1 MRLSKY
7 FLCLG
12 VFALAL
18 LPTCSAQRAIILVR
32 HAEKIAD
39 DMNGIDVPLSKAGQE
54 RARLLAEMLK
64 DSGIT
69 VIYASDTVRTRDTA
83 RPTAKVLRLPIKML
97 DQRNPAAAVKR
108 MQRENA
114 DDIVLIV
121 GHADTLPSLLEA
133 LGYRREIRIPSNDYT
148 NFFVVIPHPGKAPS
162 VIRVGYG
169 EDEDE
174 HERDAR
180 RKDAPTPRRKAAPS
194 PPPGQP

>member
-1 MRLSKY
+1 MRLLKY

-12 VFALAL
+12 LFGLVL
-18 LPTCSAQRAIILVR
+18 LPACSAQRAIILVR

-39 DMNGIDVPLSKAGQE
+39 DLNGIDVPLSKAGQE

-69 VIYASDTVRTRDTA
+69 VIYATDTVRTRDTA
-83 RPTAKVLRLPIKML
+83 RPTAKALRLPIKML
-97 DQRNPAAAVKR
+97 NQRNPEAAVKR
-108 MQRENA
+108 MQQDNA

-121 GHADTLPSLLEA
+121 GHADTLPGLLEA
-133 LGYRREIRIPSNDYT
+133 LGYHRGIRIPSNDYT
-148 NFFVVIPHPGKAPS
+148 NLFVVIPHAGKAPS

-174 HERDAR
+174 HDAR
-180 RKDAPTPRRKAAPS
+180 RKKSFSPRSKAS
-194 PPPGQP
+194 PPGAP

>member
-1 MRLSKY
+1 MHLSKY

-121 GHADTLPSLLEA
+121 GHADTLPGLLEA
-133 LGYRREIRIPSNDYT
+133 LGYHRAIRIPSSDYT
-148 NFFVVIPHPGKAPS
+148 NLFVVIPHAGKAPS

-174 HERDAR
+174 HDAR
-180 RKDAPTPRRKAAPS
+180 RNDPPAPRRKAAPS
-194 PPPGQP
+194 PSQP

>member
-1 MRLSKY
+1 MRLLKY

-12 VFALAL
+12 LFSVAL

-32 HAEKIAD
+32 HAEKIAN
-39 DMNGIDVPLSKAGQE
+39 DMNGKDVPLSKAGQE

-83 RPTAKVLRLPIKML
+83 RPTARALRLPIKML
-97 DQRNPAAAVKR
+97 DQRNPQAAVKR
-108 MQRENA
+108 MQAENA

-121 GHADTLPSLLEA
+121 GHADTLPELLEA
-133 LGYRREIRIPSNDYT
+133 LGYRRQVRIPSNDYT
-148 NFFVVIPHPGKAPS
+148 DFFLVIPHAGRAPS

-174 HERDAR
+174 NDHDAR
-180 RKDAPTPRRKAAPS
+180 RNDPPSPRRRSAPS
-194 PPPGQP
+194 PGQP

>member
-1 MRLSKY
+1 MRLLKY
-7 FLCLG
+7 FLCL
-12 VFALAL
+12 ALFTLAI
-18 LPTCSAQRAIILVR
+18 LPACSAQRAIILVR

-39 DMNGIDVPLSKAGQE
+39 DLNGIDVPLSKAGHE

-97 DQRNPAAAVKR
+97 DQRNPGGAVKR

-121 GHADTLPSLLEA
+121 GHADTLPALLEG
-133 LGYRREIRIPSNDYT
+133 LGYHREIRIPSSDYT
-148 NFFVVIPHPGKAPS
+148 NLFVVIPHAGKAPS
-162 VIRVGYG
+162 VIRVGFG
-169 EDEDE
+169 EDENQ
-174 HERDAR
+174 RDASR
-180 RKDAPTPRRKAAPS
+180 RSNPPAPRRQS
-194 PPPGQP
+194 QPPPGQP

>member
-1 MRLSKY
+1 MRLPK
-7 FLCLG
+7 FLCL
-12 VFALAL
+12 ALFSLAI
-18 LPTCSAQRAIILVR
+18 LPACSAQRAIILVR

-39 DMNGIDVPLSKAGQE
+39 DLNGVDVPLSKAGQE

-83 RPTAKVLRLPIKML
+83 RPTATALRLPVKML
-97 DQRNPAAAVKR
+97 DQRNPEAAVKR

-121 GHADTLPSLLEA
+121 GHADTLPGLLEA
-133 LGYRREIRIPSNDYT
+133 LGYHRGIRIPSSDYT
-148 NFFVVIPHPGKAPS
+148 NLFVVIPHAGKAPS
-162 VIRVGYG
+162 IIRVGYG

-174 HERDAR
+174 RDAR
-180 RKDAPTPRRKAAPS
+180 RNDPPAPRRKSA
-194 PPPGQP
+194 PPPSQP